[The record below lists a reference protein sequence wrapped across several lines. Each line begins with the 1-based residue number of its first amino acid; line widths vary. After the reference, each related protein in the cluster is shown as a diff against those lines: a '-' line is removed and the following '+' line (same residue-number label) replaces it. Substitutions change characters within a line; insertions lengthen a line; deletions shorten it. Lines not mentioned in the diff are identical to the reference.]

1 MATLLLAAAGAAIGS
16 GVGGTVLGL
25 TGAVIG
31 RAVGATIGRVIDQQ
45 VLGLG
50 SEAIEVGRVDRFRVM
65 GASEGA
71 AIPRLWGRIRVSG
84 QVIWAS
90 RFVENVHRAGGG
102 KGSSRRSIKQYD
114 YTVSLAVAIC
124 EGEILRLGRI
134 WADGNEIEPD
144 ALNLRLYK
152 GSDSQ
157 LPDGKIEAV
166 EGAGQAPAYRGIA
179 YVVIEDLDLSA
190 YGNRVPQFSFEVV
203 RAPQGAAAARHPGL
217 AQVIPGVCLIP
228 GTGEYALATTPV
240 HYALGLGRKR
250 SANVNTI
257 AGISDFS
264 LSLQQLTE
272 ELPGAGMVSLV
283 VSWFGDDLR
292 CGACAV
298 RPKVEQKL
306 NDGVGMAWNVSG
318 LTRAMAEE
326 VPKAEGRALYG
337 GTPTDRS
344 VVEAIT
350 ALRAAGRK
358 ITFYP
363 FLLMEQTAG
372 NSLPDPWT
380 GATGQPALPWRGRI
394 TLSAAPGRPG
404 SPDTTAGANAE
415 VAAFFGTA
423 APADFTVSGQ
433 SVDYTGPDDWHYR
446 RFILHY
452 AHLCAAAG
460 GVDAFCIGS
469 ELRGLTQARG
479 PANSFPTV
487 AALRQLAADVRAIL
501 GPATKLT
508 YAADWSEYFGYH
520 TGGDVFFHLDPLW
533 SDANIDFIGI
543 DNYLPLSDW
552 RDGAGH
558 ADAGWGD
565 LGNPDYL
572 AANVAGGEGFDWY
585 YPDDAARAAQARL
598 PISDGAHGEDW
609 VFRPKDLKGWWSSSH
624 HNREGGVRAA
634 LPTGWIAG
642 SKPIRFTEFGCAA
655 LDKATNQPN
664 LFLDAKSSESAL
676 PTGSSGLRDDLVQL
690 GYYRA
695 QHAHWTDPAKN
706 PEAQLYDGHMVDF
719 ASSTAWA
726 WDARPFPAFP
736 AHTELWSDG
745 GNYDRGHWLNGR
757 AGAAPLAAVIA
768 EVMETAGVASFDTSG
783 ARGLVRGYAVNE
795 VTSGRAILQP
805 LTLASPTDVVERDG
819 VLQIRARRAEIA
831 AWLEAGALAISADLQ
846 GPTERARAGAVD
858 TPTELRLSFHEAEAD
873 FAVTT
878 VSATAPEDTGAGVA
892 QTDLP
897 LVLLPAEARA
907 MAERWMAETRI
918 GRETLRL
925 ALPPSQLGLGVGD
938 TLALAGETF
947 RIDRLEQTALQTID
961 AVRVEASVYH
971 PVAAPALRRVWQ
983 PVLAGL
989 PVYPLLLDLPRLRE
1003 GEAEHAPYAC
1013 VAADPWPGPVALWD
1027 AASDA
1032 DYQLNRRFEAP
1043 AVLGQTLNDLAAA
1056 PPGRW
1061 DRGPA
1066 LRVRLEG
1073 GALASVP
1080 ELALLGGANT
1090 ALIGDGS
1097 TGTWEV
1103 FQFQNATLV
1112 APDTW
1117 DLGLRL
1123 RGQLGS
1129 DAAMPT
1135 LWPAGSHFL
1144 LVDEAVQQIDLSLSA
1159 RGLAR
1164 FYRFGP
1170 AAKGYEA
1177 ANTVLVTAACEAA
1190 GLRPWRVAHLAARR
1204 AGSGDLAL
1212 TWVRRTRID
1221 GDSWQAVEVPL
1232 GEAVEAYQVTVRAG
1246 TTLLRQTTVA
1256 TSDWSYSAAA
1266 QAADGASG
1274 AITFE
1279 VAQLSQAFGA
1289 GPAASLTLTL

>member
-318 LTRAMAEE
+318 
-326 VPKAEGRALYG
+326 
-337 GTPTDRS
+337 
-344 VVEAIT
+344 
-350 ALRAAGRK
+350 
-358 ITFYP
+358 
-363 FLLMEQTAG
+363 
-372 NSLPDPWT
+372 
-380 GATGQPALPWRGRI
+380 
-394 TLSAAPGRPG
+394 
-404 SPDTTAGANAE
+404 
-415 VAAFFGTA
+415 
-423 APADFTVSGQ
+423 Q

-552 RDGAGH
+552 RDGTGH

-690 GYYRA
+690 GYYQA

-1027 AASDA
+1027 AAADA

-1129 DAAMPT
+1129 DAAMPA